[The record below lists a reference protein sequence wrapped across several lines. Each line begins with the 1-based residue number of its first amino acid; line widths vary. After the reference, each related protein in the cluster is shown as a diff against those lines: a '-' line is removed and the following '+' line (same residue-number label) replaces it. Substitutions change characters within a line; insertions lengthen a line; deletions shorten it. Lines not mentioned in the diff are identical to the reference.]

1 MSSSEVITHI
11 LELIAGIGT
20 FLVACD
26 FLSDNLQAISSK
38 SLKTLFSKVSGNKVL
53 CVCIGALTTMLTHSS
68 GVTNVM
74 VLGFLNAEIITLNQ
88 AVTVILGS
96 EIGTTLTA
104 QIVALG
110 GFNSVSIPVET
121 IFASLIGIG
130 AFIRLIA
137 NDGRVKNY
145 GGALIGLGM
154 IFVGLSMMSDS
165 MDAFSKLEGLKVF
178 LASIDSIVVLII
190 AGAILTALIQSSTAM
205 TTIAITMIG
214 AGLISVEQGIYIT
227 LGANVGSCVTGII
240 AALTSAVNAKRA
252 SLFQLMFNIGGVIF
266 VTIIDSIVKLIS
278 SGAFSM
284 TIAFK
289 TMFPGLPQ
297 TQLAM
302 FHTFFNISTV
312 VLALPISNYMA
323 SLCVRII
330 PEKEEGFV
338 AKNRLHYFD
347 ENMMSTPSIAVGQV
361 KNEVLNM
368 ADYALYN
375 FNSSIKMITDLD
387 FSHLEEFKE
396 VENEI
401 DYLNEN
407 LVPIVATLS
416 KKTLSIEDSNFL
428 SGTYRVVADLER
440 IGDYAENI
448 VEYAEH
454 LKQINQKF
462 TSDAINEIEKVR
474 DVINDIY
481 HLTMDCY
488 ASYDLSKFNKAMEL
502 EETVDVLTEKMASNH
517 IERMN
522 NGKCN
527 ADIGSQYLSLASDVE
542 RIADHLINI
551 NDKDSVISH

>member
-20 FLVACD
+20 FLVACE
-26 FLSDNLQAISSK
+26 FLSGNLQAISSN
-38 SLKTLFSKVSGNKVL
+38 SLKTLFSKVSKNKVL
-53 CVCIGALTTMLTHSS
+53 GVCIGALTTVLTHSS

-74 VLGFLNAEIITLNQ
+74 VLGFLNAEIISLNQ

-110 GFNSVSIPVET
+110 GFNSVSIPIET

-130 AFIRLIA
+130 AFINLIVSD
-137 NDGRVKNY
+137 NHIKNY
-145 GGALIGLGM
+145 GGAMIGLGM
-154 IFVGLSMMSDS
+154 IFVGLSMMSDA

-190 AGAILTALIQSSTAM
+190 AGAVLTALIQSSTAM

-214 AGLISVEQGIYIT
+214 AGLINVEQGIYIT
-227 LGANVGSCVTGII
+227 LGANVGSCVTGVI

-252 SLFQLMFNIGGVIF
+252 SLFQLIFNIGGVVF
-266 VTIIDSIVKLIS
+266 VTIVDSLIKLVTAGS
-278 SGAFSM
+278 FSM

-289 TMFPGLPQ
+289 NMFPGLPQ

-302 FHTFFNISTV
+302 FHTLFNIATV
-312 VLALPISNYMA
+312 ILALPISDYMA
-323 SLCVRII
+323 KLCVKLI
-330 PEKEEGFV
+330 PEKESGYIK
-338 AKNRLHYFD
+338 KNRLHYFD
-347 ENMMSTPSIAVGQV
+347 ENMMSTPSIAVGQI

-375 FNSSIKMITDLD
+375 FNLSIDMATTLNFDN
-387 FSHLEEFKE
+387 LEKFQEIE
-396 VENEI
+396 DEI

-416 KKTLSIEDSNFL
+416 KKKLSVEDSDFL

-448 VEYAEH
+448 VEYAQH
-454 LKQINQKF
+454 LSTIKQEFSASAKE
-462 TSDAINEIEKVR
+462 EIVKVK
-474 DVINDIY
+474 DVINNLY

-488 ASYDLSKFNKAMEL
+488 VQYDEDKFNEAMKL
-502 EETVDVLTEKMASNH
+502 EDIVDDLTEKMAANH

-527 ADIGSQYLSLASDVE
+527 ADIGSQYLSLTSDVE
-542 RIADHLINI
+542 RVADHLINI

>member
-1 MSSSEVITHI
+1 MSSSDIITHI
-11 LELIAGIGT
+11 LELIAGVGT

-26 FLSDNLQAISSK
+26 FLSGNLQAISSN
-38 SLKTLFSKVSGNKVL
+38 SLKSLFSKVSNNKVL
-53 CVCIGALTTMLTHSS
+53 GVCIGALTTVLTHSS

-74 VLGFLNAEIITLNQ
+74 VLGFLNAEIISLNQ

-110 GFNSVSIPVET
+110 GFSSVSIPIET
-121 IFASLIGIG
+121 LFASLIGIG
-130 AFIRLIA
+130 AFINLIFSD
-137 NDGRVKNY
+137 NRIKNY
-145 GGALIGLGM
+145 GGVMIGLGM
-154 IFVGLSMMSDS
+154 IFVGLSMMSGA
-165 MDAFSKLEGLKVF
+165 MDAFSKLDGLKVF
-178 LASIDSIVVLII
+178 LASIDSIVILII
-190 AGAILTALIQSSTAM
+190 AGAVLTALIQSSTAM

-214 AGLISVEQGIYIT
+214 AGLITVEQGIYIT
-227 LGANVGSCVTGII
+227 LGANVGSCVTGVI

-252 SLFQLMFNIGGVIF
+252 SLFQLMFNIGGVVF
-266 VTIIDSIVKLIS
+266 VTILDSLLKLFT
-278 SGAFSM
+278 ANQFSM

-289 TMFPGLPQ
+289 TLFPGLPQ

-312 VLALPISNYMA
+312 VLALPISSYMA
-323 SLCVRII
+323 KLCEKLIHEKDENII
-330 PEKEEGFV
+330 I
-338 AKNRLHYFD
+338 KNRLHYFD
-347 ENMMSTPSIAVGQV
+347 ENMMSTPSIAVGQI
-361 KNEVLNM
+361 KNEVLGM

-375 FNSSIKMITDLD
+375 FNLSIDMVTNLD
-387 FSHLEEFKE
+387 FSHAEEFKE
-396 VENEI
+396 VEDEI

-416 KKTLSIEDSNFL
+416 QKKLSAKDSDFL
-428 SGTYRVVADLER
+428 SGTYRVISDLER

-454 LKQINQKF
+454 LNSSKQKF
-462 TSDAINEIEKVR
+462 SSDAIDEIIEVK
-474 DVINDIY
+474 DVINNIY

-488 ASYDLSKFNKAMEL
+488 AKYSKEKYSRAMEL
-502 EETVDVLTEKMASNH
+502 EEKVDDLTEKMANNH
-517 IERMN
+517 IKRMN
-522 NGKCN
+522 KGECS
-527 ADIGSQYLSLASDVE
+527 ADIGSQYLNLTSDVE

>member
-1 MSSSEVITHI
+1 MNSSEVITHI

-38 SLKTLFSKVSGNKVL
+38 GLKTLFSKVSGNKIL

-110 GFNSVSIPVET
+110 GFNSISIPVET

-130 AFIRLIA
+130 AFIRLVVSEDRI
-137 NDGRVKNY
+137 KNY

-178 LASIDSIVVLII
+178 LASIDSIIILIV
-190 AGAILTALIQSSTAM
+190 AGAVLTALIQSSTAM

-227 LGANVGSCVTGII
+227 LGANVGSCITGVI

-252 SLFQLMFNIGGVIF
+252 SLFQLMFNIGGVVF
-266 VTIIDSIVKLIS
+266 VAILDSLVKLIS
-278 SGAFSM
+278 SNAYSM

-312 VLALPISNYMA
+312 ILALPISDYMA
-323 SLCVRII
+323 KLCVRLI
-330 PEKEEGFV
+330 PDKEEGFV
-338 AKNRLHYFD
+338 ARNRLHYFD

-361 KNEVLNM
+361 KNEILNM

-375 FNSSIKMITDLD
+375 FNSSIEMIINLN
-387 FSHLEEFKE
+387 FSRAEEFKE

-407 LVPIVATLS
+407 LVPIVAKLS
-416 KKTLSIEDSNFL
+416 KKKLSLEDSNFL
-428 SGTYRVVADLER
+428 SGTYRVISDLER

-454 LKQINQKF
+454 LNKSKQKF
-462 TSDAINEIEKVR
+462 STSAINEIIKVKE
-474 DVINDIY
+474 VINNIY

-488 ASYDLSKFNKAMEL
+488 ASYDESKYRKAMEL
-502 EETVDVLTEKMASNH
+502 EDMVDELTEKMANNH

-522 NGKCN
+522 SGKCS
-527 ADIGSQYLSLASDVE
+527 ADIGSQYLSLASDIE
-542 RIADHLINI
+542 RISDHLINI
-551 NDKDSVISH
+551 NDKDYVISH

>member
-1 MSSSEVITHI
+1 MSSSDVITHI

-26 FLSDNLQAISSK
+26 FLSGNLQAISSNN
-38 SLKTLFSKVSGNKVL
+38 LKTLFSKVSNNKIL
-53 CVCIGALTTMLTHSS
+53 SVCIGALTTILTHSS

-74 VLGFLNAEIITLNQ
+74 VLGFLNAEIISLNQ

-110 GFNSVSIPVET
+110 GFNSISIPIET
-121 IFASLIGIG
+121 MFAALIGIG
-130 AFIRLIA
+130 AFMNLFFNNNHI
-137 NDGRVKNY
+137 KNY
-145 GGALIGLGM
+145 GGVMIGLGM
-154 IFVGLSMMSDS
+154 IFVGLSMMSGA
-165 MDAFSKLEGLKVF
+165 MDAFSKLEGLKIF

-190 AGAILTALIQSSTAM
+190 AGAVLTALIQSSTAM

-214 AGLISVEQGIYIT
+214 AGLINVEQGIYIT
-227 LGANVGSCVTGII
+227 LGANIGSCVTGII
-240 AALTSAVNAKRA
+240 AALTSSINAKRA
-252 SLFQLMFNIGGVIF
+252 SLFQLIFNIGGVIF
-266 VTIIDSIVKLIS
+266 IAIVDSIIKLLS
-278 SGAFSM
+278 SNVHSIALAFE
-284 TIAFK
+284 TLF
-289 TMFPGLPQ
+289 TGLPQ

-312 VLALPISNYMA
+312 VLALPISSYMA
-323 SLCVRII
+323 RLCERLI
-330 PEKEEGFV
+330 PEKEDIFIK
-338 AKNRLHYFD
+338 KNRLHYFD
-347 ENMMSTPSIAVGQV
+347 ENMMSTPSIAVGQI

-375 FNSSIKMITDLD
+375 FNSSINMITNLD
-387 FSHLEEFKE
+387 FSEEENFKDI
-396 VENEI
+396 ENEI

-416 KKTLSIEDSNFL
+416 KKKLNVEDSDFL
-428 SGTYRVVADLER
+428 SGTYRVVSDLER

-448 VEYAEH
+448 VEYAHH
-454 LKQINQKF
+454 LNSNKQKF
-462 TSDAINEIEKVR
+462 SSDAINEIIEVK
-474 DVINDIY
+474 DVINEIY

-488 ASYDLSKFNKAMEL
+488 ASYDKNKFNRAMEL
-502 EETVDVLTEKMASNH
+502 EEKVDNLTEKMANNH
-517 IERMN
+517 IKRMN
-522 NGKCN
+522 SGNCN
-527 ADIGSQYLSLASDVE
+527 ADIGSQYLSLTSDVE